1 MTAIGHPVRASRP
14 SPASRRVGYV
24 VSIVVNAVALYV
36 VVNLLAW
43 GWLPFLTDEFARVLP
58 LLRLSLLATIAVNV
72 VYLWYDLPAF
82 RSVMQIGLSAIA
94 VAVALRVYDVYPFD
108 FSRYGPAWDV
118 ATRVLL
124 ILAIV
129 GTIIG
134 VVVEVVRFA
143 RVGGGSCQRG
153 AVTAA
158 SKAVSAARRGA
169 PPQRRRRTA
178 CRRA

>member
-1 MTAIGHPVRASRP
+1 
-14 SPASRRVGYV
+14 
-24 VSIVVNAVALYV
+24 
-36 VVNLLAW
+36 
-43 GWLPFLTDEFARVLP
+43 VLP
-58 LLRLSLLATIAVNV
+58 LLRLSLLNDRGQRGLPV
-72 VYLWYDLPAF
+72 VRPAG
-82 RSVMQIGLSAIA
+82 VPVGMQIGLSAIA